1 MPRSFIYRIGGSG
14 TGLTQSEVDNNILCI
29 YDELS
34 GRYGWSKKAV
44 AGACGCF
51 YEESNMNPGIYE
63 TSHGGNLANLPY
75 FPGGMGLAQWTD
87 YPAYTASYPNPLPWA
102 AMRDGYD
109 WYDGQFQC
117 YLLTKCTDPVYTD
130 MGIGQGSRWG
140 WQTSSA
146 YPSIPFNQYVHNE
159 SMSVLDAVTYW
170 FYDLEWHY
178 WEIPGWVDF
187 NARASWAQYAYDLI
201 SGETPQPPGGGPEP
215 GPNPEPWPPQS
226 PGDNPEQQQKN
237 RKKFFMLLQ
246 RNNKITKKE

>member
-34 GRYGWSKKAV
+34 GRYGWSRKAV

-109 WYDGQFQC
+109 WYDGQYQ
-117 YLLTKCTDPVYTD
+117 YPYIDHQSNKKVLQHQYSLSLSD
-130 MGIGQGSRWG
+130 IE
-140 WQTSSA
+140 TSSSHMQDTSL
-146 YPSIPFNQYVHNE
+146 PTQTNDH
-159 SMSVLDAVTYW
+159 
-170 FYDLEWHY
+170 
-178 WEIPGWVDF
+178 
-187 NARASWAQYAYDLI
+187 
-201 SGETPQPPGGGPEP
+201 
-215 GPNPEPWPPQS
+215 
-226 PGDNPEQQQKN
+226 
-237 RKKFFMLLQ
+237 
-246 RNNKITKKE
+246 